1 MTEKE
6 KNLADKYLECRDKKE
21 ALVFA
26 DYDEKST
33 YVFDR
38 PEVKAYIESKNPKI
52 ATSDEILEYCSKIM
66 RGEEEEPVPI
76 KEKDEDGNT
85 VITVL
90 SQPVSLATR
99 IKVAELLGKRNGT
112 FSESKKTENV
122 LPVVIKDDLYE
133 KRSNICNRDS
143 RWRL

>member
-1 MTEKE
+1 MKE
-6 KNLADKYLECRDKKE
+6 KFKKVVDKYIQCGDKKE
-21 ALVFA
+21 ALVFGG
-26 DYDEKST
+26 YNEKST
-33 YVFDR
+33 YLFDK
-38 PEVKAYIESKNPKI
+38 PDVKAYIERKNPKI

-66 RGEEEEPVPI
+66 RGEEEELVPI
-76 KEKDEDGNT
+76 KEKDSDGNT

-112 FSESKKTENV
+112 FSENKKAENV

-133 KRSNICNRDS
+133 
-143 RWRL
+143 

>member
-122 LPVVIKDDLYE
+122 LPVVIKDDLY
-133 KRSNICNRDS
+133 
-143 RWRL
+143 L

>member
-66 RGEEEEPVPI
+66 RGEEEELVPI
-76 KEKDEDGNT
+76 KEKDEEGNT

-133 KRSNICNRDS
+133 
-143 RWRL
+143 

>member
-1 MTEKE
+1 MQIIMK
-6 KNLADKYLECRDKKE
+6 
-21 ALVFA
+21 
-26 DYDEKST
+26 KST

-38 PEVKAYIESKNPKI
+38 PEVKAYIESKSPKI

-66 RGEEEEPVPI
+66 RGEEEELVPI
-76 KEKDEDGNT
+76 KEKDDEGNT

-90 SQPVSLATR
+90 SQPVPLATR

-133 KRSNICNRDS
+133 
-143 RWRL
+143 

>member
-26 DYDEKST
+26 DYNEKST

-38 PEVKAYIESKNPKI
+38 PEVKAYIESKSPKI

-66 RGEEEEPVPI
+66 RGEEEQLVPI
-76 KEKDEDGNT
+76 KEKDDEGNT

-90 SQPVSLATR
+90 SQPVPLATR

-133 KRSNICNRDS
+133 
-143 RWRL
+143 

>member
-26 DYDEKST
+26 DYNEKST

-38 PEVKAYIESKNPKI
+38 PEVKAYIESKSPKI

-66 RGEEEEPVPI
+66 RGEDEDLVPI
-76 KEKDEDGNT
+76 KEKDDEGNT

-90 SQPVSLATR
+90 SQPVPLATR

-133 KRSNICNRDS
+133 
-143 RWRL
+143 

>member
-38 PEVKAYIESKNPKI
+38 PEVKAYIESKNSKI

-66 RGEEEEPVPI
+66 RGEEEELVPI
-76 KEKDEDGNT
+76 KEKDDEGNT

-90 SQPVSLATR
+90 SQPVPLATR

-133 KRSNICNRDS
+133 
-143 RWRL
+143 

>member
-6 KNLADKYLECRDKKE
+6 KILADKYLECRDKKE

-26 DYDEKST
+26 DYNEKST

-38 PEVKAYIESKNPKI
+38 PEVKAYIESKSPKI

-66 RGEEEEPVPI
+66 RGEEEELVPI
-76 KEKDEDGNT
+76 KEKDDEGNT

-90 SQPVSLATR
+90 SQPVPLATR

-133 KRSNICNRDS
+133 
-143 RWRL
+143 

>member
-26 DYDEKST
+26 DYNEKST

-38 PEVKAYIESKNPKI
+38 PEVKAYIESKSPKI

-66 RGEEEEPVPI
+66 RGEEEELVPI
-76 KEKDEDGNT
+76 KEKDDEGNT

-90 SQPVSLATR
+90 SQPVPLATR
-99 IKVAELLGKRNGT
+99 IKVAELMGKRNGT

-133 KRSNICNRDS
+133 
-143 RWRL
+143 

>member
-26 DYDEKST
+26 DYNEKST

-38 PEVKAYIESKNPKI
+38 PEVKAYIESKSPKI

-66 RGEEEEPVPI
+66 RGEEEELVPI
-76 KEKDEDGNT
+76 KEKDDEGNT

-90 SQPVSLATR
+90 SQPVPLATR

-112 FSESKKTENV
+112 FSERKKTENV

-133 KRSNICNRDS
+133 
-143 RWRL
+143 

>member
-133 KRSNICNRDS
+133 
-143 RWRL
+143 

>member
-1 MTEKE
+1 M
-6 KNLADKYLECRDKKE
+6 
-21 ALVFA
+21 FA
-26 DYDEKST
+26 GYDEKST

-38 PEVKAYIESKNPKI
+38 QEVKAYIESKNPKI

-76 KEKDEDGNT
+76 KEKDEEGNT
-85 VITVL
+85 VITVF

-133 KRSNICNRDS
+133 
-143 RWRL
+143 

>member
-1 MTEKE
+1 MIMTEKE

-26 DYDEKST
+26 DYNEKST

-38 PEVKAYIESKNPKI
+38 PEVKAYIESKSPKI

-133 KRSNICNRDS
+133 
-143 RWRL
+143 

>member
-6 KNLADKYLECRDKKE
+6 KNLADKHLECRDKKE

-26 DYDEKST
+26 DYNEKST

-38 PEVKAYIESKNPKI
+38 PEVKAYIESKSPKI

-66 RGEEEEPVPI
+66 RGEEEELVPI
-76 KEKDEDGNT
+76 KEKDDEGNT

-90 SQPVSLATR
+90 SQPVPLATR

-133 KRSNICNRDS
+133 
-143 RWRL
+143 

>member
-38 PEVKAYIESKNPKI
+38 PEVKSYIESKNSKI

-66 RGEEEEPVPI
+66 RGEEEELVPI
-76 KEKDEDGNT
+76 KEKDDEGNT

-90 SQPVSLATR
+90 SQPVPLATR

-133 KRSNICNRDS
+133 
-143 RWRL
+143 

>member
-6 KNLADKYLECRDKKE
+6 KNLADKYLECRDKRE

-26 DYDEKST
+26 DYNEKST

-38 PEVKAYIESKNPKI
+38 PEVKAYIESKSPKI

-66 RGEEEEPVPI
+66 RGEEEELVPI
-76 KEKDEDGNT
+76 KEKDDEGNT

-90 SQPVSLATR
+90 SQPVPLATR

-133 KRSNICNRDS
+133 
-143 RWRL
+143 

>member
-33 YVFDR
+33 YVFNR
-38 PEVKAYIESKNPKI
+38 QEVKAYIESKNPKI

-66 RGEEEEPVPI
+66 RGEEEELVPI
-76 KEKDEDGNT
+76 KEKDDEGNT

-90 SQPVSLATR
+90 SQPVPLATR

-133 KRSNICNRDS
+133 
-143 RWRL
+143 

>member
-1 MTEKE
+1 MIMTEKE

-26 DYDEKST
+26 DYNEKST

-38 PEVKAYIESKNPKI
+38 PEVKAYIESKSPKI

-66 RGEEEEPVPI
+66 RGEEEKLVPI
-76 KEKDEDGNT
+76 KEKDDEGNT

-90 SQPVSLATR
+90 SQPVPLATR

-133 KRSNICNRDS
+133 
-143 RWRL
+143 

>member
-26 DYDEKST
+26 DYNEKST

-38 PEVKAYIESKNPKI
+38 SEVKAYIESKSPKI

-66 RGEEEEPVPI
+66 RGEEEELVPI
-76 KEKDEDGNT
+76 KEKDDEGNT

-90 SQPVSLATR
+90 SQPVPLATR

-133 KRSNICNRDS
+133 
-143 RWRL
+143 

>member
-26 DYDEKST
+26 DYNEKST

-38 PEVKAYIESKNPKI
+38 PEVKAYIESKSPKT

-66 RGEEEEPVPI
+66 RGEEEELVPI
-76 KEKDEDGNT
+76 KEKDDEGNT

-90 SQPVSLATR
+90 SQPVPLATR

-133 KRSNICNRDS
+133 
-143 RWRL
+143 

>member
-6 KNLADKYLECRDKKE
+6 KNLEDKYLECRDKKE

-26 DYDEKST
+26 DYNEKST

-38 PEVKAYIESKNPKI
+38 PEVKAYIESKSPKI

-76 KEKDEDGNT
+76 KEKDDEGNT

-90 SQPVSLATR
+90 SQPVPLATR

-133 KRSNICNRDS
+133 
-143 RWRL
+143 

>member
-1 MTEKE
+1 MIMTERLK
-6 KNLADKYLECRDKKE
+6 KAVDKYIECGDKKE
-21 ALVFA
+21 ALAFGE
-26 DYDEKST
+26 YQMRSM
-33 YVFDR
+33 YLFDR

-76 KEKDEDGNT
+76 KEKDEEGNT

-99 IKVAELLGKRNGT
+99 IKLLSFWEKEMVLFRKVKRQKM
-112 FSESKKTENV
+112 FC
-122 LPVVIKDDLYE
+122 LL
-133 KRSNICNRDS
+133 
-143 RWRL
+143 

>member
-26 DYDEKST
+26 DYNEKST

-38 PEVKAYIESKNPKI
+38 PEVKAYIESKSPKI

-66 RGEEEEPVPI
+66 RGEEEKLVPI
-76 KEKDEDGNT
+76 KEKDDEGNT

-90 SQPVSLATR
+90 SQPVPLATR

-133 KRSNICNRDS
+133 
-143 RWRL
+143 

>member
-1 MTEKE
+1 MIMTEKE

-26 DYDEKST
+26 DYNEKST

-38 PEVKAYIESKNPKI
+38 PEVKAYIESKSPKI

-122 LPVVIKDDLYE
+122 LPVVIKDGLYE
-133 KRSNICNRDS
+133 
-143 RWRL
+143 

>member
-90 SQPVSLATR
+90 SRPVSLATR

-133 KRSNICNRDS
+133 
-143 RWRL
+143 

>member
-26 DYDEKST
+26 DYNEKST

-38 PEVKAYIESKNPKI
+38 PEVKAYIESKSPKI

-66 RGEEEEPVPI
+66 RGEEEELVPI
-76 KEKDEDGNT
+76 KEKDDEGKT

-90 SQPVSLATR
+90 SQPVPLATR

-133 KRSNICNRDS
+133 
-143 RWRL
+143 

>member
-1 MTEKE
+1 MIMTEKE

-26 DYDEKST
+26 DYNEKST

-38 PEVKAYIESKNPKI
+38 PEVKAYIESKSPKI

-66 RGEEEEPVPI
+66 RGEEEELVPI
-76 KEKDEDGNT
+76 KEKDDEGNT
-85 VITVL
+85 VIPVL
-90 SQPVSLATR
+90 SQPVPLATR

-133 KRSNICNRDS
+133 
-143 RWRL
+143 

>member
-1 MTEKE
+1 MIMTEKE

-66 RGEEEEPVPI
+66 RGEEEELVPI

-133 KRSNICNRDS
+133 
-143 RWRL
+143 

>member
-26 DYDEKST
+26 DYNEKST

-38 PEVKAYIESKNPKI
+38 PEVKAYIESKSPKI

-76 KEKDEDGNT
+76 KEKDEEGNT

-133 KRSNICNRDS
+133 
-143 RWRL
+143 

>member
-1 MTEKE
+1 MRSM
-6 KNLADKYLECRDKKE
+6 YL
-21 ALVFA
+21 
-26 DYDEKST
+26 
-33 YVFDR
+33 FDR

-76 KEKDEDGNT
+76 KEKDEDGNS

-133 KRSNICNRDS
+133 
-143 RWRL
+143 

>member
-1 MTEKE
+1 MIMTEKE

-26 DYDEKST
+26 DYNEKST

-38 PEVKAYIESKNPKI
+38 PEVKAYIESKSPKI

-66 RGEEEEPVPI
+66 RGEEEELVPI
-76 KEKDEDGNT
+76 KEKDDEGNT

-90 SQPVSLATR
+90 SQPVPLATR
-99 IKVAELLGKRNGT
+99 IKVAELLGKRKGT

-133 KRSNICNRDS
+133 
-143 RWRL
+143 

>member
-26 DYDEKST
+26 DYNEKST

-38 PEVKAYIESKNPKI
+38 PEVKAYIESKSPKI

-66 RGEEEEPVPI
+66 RGEEEELVPI
-76 KEKDEDGNT
+76 KEKDDEGNT

-90 SQPVSLATR
+90 SQPVPLATR

-133 KRSNICNRDS
+133 
-143 RWRL
+143 

>member
-6 KNLADKYLECRDKKE
+6 KILADKYLECRDKKE

-26 DYDEKST
+26 DYNEKST

-38 PEVKAYIESKNPKI
+38 PEVKAYIESKSPKI

-76 KEKDEDGNT
+76 KEKDEEGNT

-133 KRSNICNRDS
+133 
-143 RWRL
+143 

>member
-1 MTEKE
+1 MIVNFGGYQKRRIYRI
-6 KNLADKYLECRDKKE
+6 DKPD
-21 ALVFA
+21 
-26 DYDEKST
+26 
-33 YVFDR
+33 
-38 PEVKAYIESKNPKI
+38 VKAYIESKSPKI

-66 RGEEEEPVPI
+66 RGEEEELVPI
-76 KEKDEDGNT
+76 KEKDDEGNT

-90 SQPVSLATR
+90 SQPVPLATR

-133 KRSNICNRDS
+133 
-143 RWRL
+143 

>member
-6 KNLADKYLECRDKKE
+6 KNLADKYLECRDKKK

-38 PEVKAYIESKNPKI
+38 PEVKAYIESKKPKI

-133 KRSNICNRDS
+133 
-143 RWRL
+143 

>member
-6 KNLADKYLECRDKKE
+6 KILADKYLECRDKKE

-33 YVFDR
+33 YVFNR
-38 PEVKAYIESKNPKI
+38 QEVKAYIESKNPKI

-76 KEKDEDGNT
+76 KEKDEEGNT

-133 KRSNICNRDS
+133 
-143 RWRL
+143 

>member
-1 MTEKE
+1 MIMTEKE

-26 DYDEKST
+26 DYNEKST

-38 PEVKAYIESKNPKI
+38 PEVKAYIESKSPKI

-66 RGEEEEPVPI
+66 RGEEEELVPI
-76 KEKDEDGNT
+76 KEKDDEGNT

-90 SQPVSLATR
+90 SQPVPLATR

-133 KRSNICNRDS
+133 
-143 RWRL
+143 

>member
-122 LPVVIKDDLYE
+122 LPVVIEDDLYE
-133 KRSNICNRDS
+133 
-143 RWRL
+143 

>member
-26 DYDEKST
+26 DYNEKST

-38 PEVKAYIESKNPKI
+38 PEVKAYIESKSPKI

-66 RGEEEEPVPI
+66 RGEEEELVPI
-76 KEKDEDGNT
+76 KEKDDEGNT

-90 SQPVSLATR
+90 SQPVPLATR

-112 FSESKKTENV
+112 FSESKKRKMFC
-122 LPVVIKDDLYE
+122 LL
-133 KRSNICNRDS
+133 
-143 RWRL
+143 